1 MLTTVLAN
9 WNKDYSGKTE
19 DKHREEPEKKAWP
32 GEEFF
37 FFFEEGSKT
46 TTFFFFFNKLWLH
59 PVKQKRLR

>member
-37 FFFEEGSKT
+37 FFFLRRGVRRQS
-46 TTFFFFFNKLWLH
+46 FFFF
-59 PVKQKRLR
+59 